1 MLTATQLSNRSVS
14 TLLLCMLLS
23 FASAKAVAA
32 KPAFDYLLHCAG
44 CHLED
49 GVGMVDAGIPDL
61 NEHTGNFATMEEG
74 RAYLIRVPGS
84 SQSPLSDADLA
95 VLLNWMVDRFAPG
108 VEAEPFTEE
117 EVTAH
122 RRNRMHNPP
131 EERAVLV
138 EKIQAASA
146 DVNSATATVELS
158 AAQQRAF
165 GQLLFSDTSLSRNGN
180 QACASCHD
188 PGRAFSDARP
198 ASISAGASFGS
209 DDKSLGHRNAPALTY
224 VAQTPVFSMEDLTN
238 LDRGASAEDAI
249 RGGFFWDGR
258 EPTLEAQVL
267 TPFVN
272 AREMGLADLNELGSR
287 VLDNPVYADFVMGAT
302 SPSDF
307 IEPLASALTS
317 YLRSDALNAFDSRY
331 DRYLKGEVEA
341 TRKEVVGMGLFFSP
355 GFTSCAQCHQ
365 SSTHDYA
372 AGELFTN
379 HRYENIGAPVNPQL
393 LAASGYGEDYIDSGL
408 AENPQIAK
416 GAGSELVAGRIKV
429 PSLRNVA
436 VTGPYMH
443 NGVFDELSTVMLFY
457 NHFNETGDAGQ
468 TNPETGAP
476 WQAANYPDQIVLEKL
491 RSGFPLSPV
500 QIEALTAFLRMLTD
514 QQYEHLLD

>member
-1 MLTATQLSNRSVS
+1 MLTATQFSNRPV
-14 TLLLCMLLS
+14 TKLLLCLLLT

-49 GVGMVDAGIPDL
+49 GAGMVDAGIPDL
-61 NEHTGNFATMEEG
+61 NEHTGNFATMAEG

-84 SQSPLSDADLA
+84 SQSPLSDAELA
-95 VLLNWMVDRFAPG
+95 VLLNWMVDRFAPE
-108 VEAEPFTEE
+108 VEAELFTEE

-122 RRNRMHNPP
+122 RGNRMHNPP

-138 EKIQAASA
+138 EKIEAASPEK
-146 DVNSATATVELS
+146 DSETLQLTAV
-158 AAQQRAF
+158 QQQAF
-165 GQLLFSDTSLSRNGN
+165 GQLLFFDTSLSRHGN
-180 QACASCHD
+180 QSCASCHD
-188 PGRAFSDARP
+188 PARAFSDARP
-198 ASISAGASFGS
+198 VTISAGASLGS
-209 DDKSLGHRNAPALTY
+209 DDSSLGHRNAPALTY
-224 VAQTPVFSMEDLTN
+224 VAQTPEFTLNDRYK
-238 LDRGASAEDAI
+238 LDHDASAEDAI

-272 AREMGLADLNELGSR
+272 TREMGLNDLEMLGQK
-287 VLDNPVYADFVMGAT
+287 VLENPIYAEFLQQGMSSKDI
-302 SPSDF
+302 
-307 IEPLASALTS
+307 IEPLANALAS

-331 DRYLKGEVEA
+331 DRYLKGEVQA
-341 TRKEVVGMGLFFSP
+341 TREEIVGMGLFFSP

-365 SSTHDYA
+365 ASSHDYA
-372 AGELFTN
+372 SGEVFTN
-379 HRYENIGAPVNPQL
+379 HRYENIGTPVNPGL
-393 LAASGYGEDYIDSGL
+393 LEASGLGASYIDPGLAA
-408 AENPQIAK
+408 NPRIPQVTDPALI
-416 GAGSELVAGRIKV
+416 SGRIKV

-457 NHFNETGDAGQ
+457 NHFNESGGAGQ
-468 TNPETGAP
+468 INPETGTP
-476 WQAANYPDQIVLEKL
+476 WLDANNPDQIVLDKL

>member
-1 MLTATQLSNRSVS
+1 MLIATQFSNRLISK
-14 TLLLCMLLS
+14 LLLCTLLS
-23 FASAKAVAA
+23 VASATAVAA
-32 KPAFDYLLHCAG
+32 KPSFDYLLHCAG

-49 GVGMVDAGIPDL
+49 GAGMPDQLIPDL
-61 NEHTGNFATMEEG
+61 TEHVGNFAMMPEG

-95 VLLNWMVDRFAPG
+95 VLLNWMVDRFAPE
-108 VEAEPFTEE
+108 VEAAQFTEE

-122 RRNRMHNPP
+122 RRNRMDNPP
-131 EERAVLV
+131 AERAVLV
-138 EKIQAASA
+138 EKIAAEPKASA
-146 DVNSATATVELS
+146 TEEVELS
-158 AAQQRAF
+158 AVQLEAF
-165 GQLLFSDTSLSRNGN
+165 GQQLFFDTSLSRHGN

-198 ASISAGASFGS
+198 AAISAGASLGS
-209 DDKSLGHRNAPALTY
+209 DETSLGHRNAPALTY
-224 VAQTPVFSMEDLTN
+224 VANTPAFTLQDLTR
-238 LDRGASAEDAI
+238 LDADASDVDAI

-272 AREMGLADLNELGSR
+272 EREMALENVQELGQR
-287 VLDNPVYADFVMGAT
+287 VLDNPLYAEYTAGVT
-302 SPSDF
+302 SSDDMLKP
-307 IEPLASALTS
+307 IAAALASF
-317 YLRSDALNAFDSRY
+317 LRSDTFHSFNSRY

-341 TRKEVVGMGLFFSP
+341 TSAETVGMGLFFSP
-355 GFTSCAQCHQ
+355 GFTSCAKCHQ
-365 SSTHDYA
+365 SSATDYA
-372 AGELFTN
+372 RGELFTN
-379 HRYENIGAPVNPQL
+379 HRYENIGTPVNVELFQ
-393 LAASGYGEDYIDSGL
+393 ATGFGERFTDVGL
-408 AENPQIAK
+408 GANPQVSA
-416 GAGSELVAGRIKV
+416 SDQDNSVNGRIKV

-457 NHFNETGDAGQ
+457 NHFNETGNAGQ
-468 TNPETGAP
+468 LNPETGAP
-476 WQAANYPDQIVLEKL
+476 WQDANFPDHVVLDKL
-491 RSGFPLSPV
+491 RSGFPLSPM